1 VAGLYRTSE
10 EKRQLE
16 SRNGAIQAYAV
27 LNYADEWKPG
37 HSKLTPQLIL
47 ELQRL
52 AVNQIYTCAGNYR
65 DGPVVLKDPKTDRTL
80 HEPPP
85 HEEVPAL

>member
-1 VAGLYRTSE
+1 VAGLYRTAE

-27 LNYADEWKPG
+27 LNYADEWRSG
-37 HSKLTPQLIL
+37 ESKLTPEKIL

-52 AVNQIYTCAGNYR
+52 AVNQIYTCAGKFR
-65 DGPVVLKDPKTDRTL
+65 DGPVILEDPGSGS
-80 HEPPP
+80 HAA
-85 HEEVPAL
+85 PATATR